1 MDLYGVIGNPI
12 EHSLS
17 PQIHRQFAEQ
27 TDQDMRYIKIQ
38 ATHENF
44 RDTVTDFINQG
55 GKGMN
60 VTAPF
65 KVSAFE
71 LANEHSEY
79 AEQAQAANT
88 LAFKKDQTIFS
99 DNTDGIGLV
108 QDLQHNHQYTLRQ
121 KNILILGAGGST
133 QCILGALLEQAPN
146 KVTIANR
153 TEAKAQQIANHFAL
167 KGLVESAALNKIPDM
182 PYDLIINA
190 TSLSLEQSPTIP
202 KSCVTTETWC
212 YDLNYVETHTHFL
225 TWANTRGAGHCING
239 LGMLVEQ
246 AAAAFYLW
254 RGIYPVT
261 NDILQT
267 LKGSAH
273 VS

>member
-17 PQIHRQFAEQ
+17 PQIHQHFAAQ
-27 TDQDMRYIKIQ
+27 TQQDMRYIKIK
-38 ATHENF
+38 TTKENF
-44 RDTVTDFINQG
+44 KDSVTDFIQQG

-65 KVSAFE
+65 KLAAFE

-79 AEQAQAANT
+79 AEQAEAANT
-88 LAFKKDQTIFS
+88 LVFKKDQAIFS

-133 QCILGALLEQAPN
+133 QCILGALLGQAPN
-146 KVTIANR
+146 KITIANR
-153 TEAKAQQIANHFAL
+153 TEAKAQQIADHFAL
-167 KGLVESAALNKIPDM
+167 KGLVESVALNNIPDE

-190 TSLSLEQSPTIP
+190 TSLSVEQSPTIP
-202 KSCVTTETWC
+202 KSCTTAQTWC
-212 YDLNYVETHTHFL
+212 YDLNYIEQESHFL
-225 TWANTRGAGHCING
+225 TWAHAHGAAHCING

-254 RGIYPVT
+254 RGIYPDT

-267 LKGSAH
+267 LKGKAH